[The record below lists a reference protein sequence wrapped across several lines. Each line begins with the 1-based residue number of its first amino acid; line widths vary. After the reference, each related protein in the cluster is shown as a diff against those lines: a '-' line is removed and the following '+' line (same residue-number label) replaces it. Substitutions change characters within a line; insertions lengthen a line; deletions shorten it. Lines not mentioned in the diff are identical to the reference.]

1 MDARCCRVSYYDT
14 LRGRPR
20 RFMEM
25 FGASQGPHKTQPAT
39 LKIDDPNSP
48 LTKSF
53 GGQPFTL
60 TDEYYCMTDTGLQGT
75 YYSRDKVHVLFS
87 VDTAKSSDFN
97 SGPFPFIRKDD
108 DYAVAWIKGYGKGRV
123 FYTCLAHTPEMF
135 TEPKINGFLLAT
147 LQFLLGDLPADT
159 TPSSEVE
166 IKK

>member
-97 SGPFPFIRKDD
+97 SGPFPFMQRRRLRSRLDQGLWQGARILHLPGAHFGGDQEVRVDD
-108 DYAVAWIKGYGKGRV
+108 TERV
-123 FYTCLAHTPEMF
+123 KMIDH
-135 TEPKINGFLLAT
+135 IGILL
-147 LQFLLGDLPADT
+147 LRERCDK
-159 TPSSEVE
+159 ER
-166 IKK
+166 